1 MKDTPTLEAVP
12 VREPAW
18 AEPAERRPDRATPPG
33 LLWWLVGALFGWAW
47 RLAVGAAFGMSCFT
61 SILVVGWLYRWMQGR
76 VLYGWWKQSPL
87 SREGSFDDFRMA
99 LGPDAPVT
107 RPRWFL
113 REDFRRTHIAAE
125 VNAPTADG
133 EPPLLPRRVGRALG
147 VPFRSLWL
155 NLKAGS
161 LGLLCTFLLAGWG
174 CLFMTFSWEFGWLN
188 SFHKGYEQ
196 AFVGPLT
203 GVTGILLF
211 IAAMLYVPM
220 AQVHQAV
227 TGDAWAFFDFRFVWR
242 LIKARLSAY
251 VVLAALVFTLALA
264 LEVLK
269 TAPASFDDHFPSW
282 TNASDSELRQML
294 AQYYFGSSVFLFLG
308 LLATHLVAA
317 AVYRSAVLKVLRRGR
332 VPPEQLHPRLR
343 GWLDRLDLLPDVRPA
358 PAGLLGLVRVAGRR
372 GYRGLLYGLLAVI
385 WFAFAAKVYVGEFLN
400 YHPYVGFMNHP
411 TVQFPC
417 VNYAPQTPESLP
429 PPVNDQIPNDQ

>member
-18 AEPAERRPDRATPPG
+18 AEPAERRPGRTTAPG
-33 LLWWLVGALFGWAW
+33 LLWWLACALFGWAW
-47 RLAVGAAFGMSCFT
+47 RLAVGALFGMSYFT
-61 SILVVGWLYRWMQGR
+61 GILVVGWLYRWMQGR
-76 VLYGWWKQSPL
+76 VLYGWWKQSRL
-87 SREGSFDDFRMA
+87 SREGSFDEFRAA

-107 RPRWFL
+107 RPRWSL
-113 REDFRRTHIAAE
+113 REDFRTTHIAAE
-125 VNAPTADG
+125 INARTADG
-133 EPPLLPRRVGRALG
+133 EPPLLPRRVWRALG
-147 VPFRSLWL
+147 VPLGSLWL

-161 LGLLCTFLLAGWG
+161 LGLLCTSLLTGWG

-196 AFVGPLT
+196 AVVGPLT
-203 GVTGILLF
+203 GVTGTLLF

-251 VVLAALVFTLALA
+251 VVLAAFITGFAVV

-269 TAPASFDDHFPSW
+269 TAPAFFDDHLPSW

-294 AQYYFGSSVFLFLG
+294 GRYYLGCSVFLFLG
-308 LLATHLVAA
+308 LLATHLLAA

-332 VPPEQLHPRLR
+332 VGREQLHPRLG
-343 GWLDRLDLLPDVRPA
+343 GWLDRLGLLPEPPPVE
-358 PAGLLGLVRVAGRR
+358 AGLLRAVRALGRR
-372 GYRGLLYGLLAVI
+372 GYRAVLFGLLVVI
-385 WFAFAAKVYVGEFLN
+385 WFAFAAKVYVGEFFN

-411 TVQFPC
+411 AVQFPC
-417 VNYAPQTPESLP
+417 VNYVPQTPENAP
-429 PPVNDQIPNDQ
+429 PPRNDGSPNDE